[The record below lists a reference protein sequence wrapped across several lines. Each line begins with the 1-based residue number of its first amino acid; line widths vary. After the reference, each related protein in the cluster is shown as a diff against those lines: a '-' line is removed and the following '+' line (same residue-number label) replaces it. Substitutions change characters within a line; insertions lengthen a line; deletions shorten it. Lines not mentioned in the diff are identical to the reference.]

1 MDEMDGEISRKH
13 RLMRTQKT
21 CWEALLGRV
30 VGLSLVVLLAGA
42 TGVAAPPGIELG
54 PVNQSVVQG
63 AAFTLTVSA
72 GGSAPLAYQWFKNG
86 VAIAGATG
94 VSLSVTN
101 AAGNPGANFVGP
113 STTVLPFM
121 EPLSPGYAVQS
132 LFAAGDTVNAKP
144 DGVTPYRFAGIP
156 DGLGAFDNG
165 DGTFTVLVNHEITA
179 QSGLPR
185 RHGVD
190 GAFITRLVLSKST
203 LAVLNASDLVTNV
216 FLWDGTQ
223 QRHVVTAGA
232 GFSRFCSADLPLPAA
247 LFNPATGL
255 GTTNKIFL
263 NGEEISADGRAFAH
277 VVTGASAGNSYELPH
292 LGKFAHEN
300 VLANPYPQNK
310 TVVALTDDTNPGGQV
325 YIYVGAKSA
334 TGSEVARAG
343 LVGGSLYGVV
353 MAGVP
358 VEANNTTAG
367 ARAFSLVNLGD
378 VSTRTGPELESLS
391 VNNNVTIFQRPE
403 DGAWDPRNPRD
414 FYFVTTATFTDAS
427 RLWRLHFTD
436 IANPEAGGT
445 IDMLLDGNGGYHM
458 LDNLTFDPDGNLLL
472 QEDPGDNAANARIW
486 KYDVSND
493 NLLEV
498 AQHKPALVTP
508 GSPGFLT
515 QDEESSGIIDVS
527 AILGYRAFLL
537 TVQLHNSARALP
549 GLLEELVDDGQLV
562 LLRETDAGDYYVR
575 VSNSEGTVLS
585 GNSTVTVA
593 VPPVIDARL
602 QASPL
607 VHQVVSPGRS
617 ATFTFD
623 LAGVVGTGP
632 FGLQWLRDNNV
643 IPGATS
649 ASLTVNNASEMLSGN
664 YRMRV
669 TGPGGAAVSA
679 PGMLATLRVINRY
692 APYLGLE
699 VTGPANA
706 RFQLQQAP
714 NLNGAPAWSNLSI
727 VTLSGTSLLYLG
739 GTFTG
744 APMSLFRALPRP

>member
-1 MDEMDGEISRKH
+1 M
-13 RLMRTQKT
+13 
-21 CWEALLGRV
+21 
-30 VGLSLVVLLAGA
+30 
-42 TGVAAPPGIELG
+42 
-54 PVNQSVVQG
+54 
-63 AAFTLTVSA
+63 
-72 GGSAPLAYQWFKNG
+72 
-86 VAIAGATG
+86 
-94 VSLSVTN
+94 
-101 AAGNPGANFVGP
+101 
-113 STTVLPFM
+113 
-121 EPLSPGYAVQS
+121 
-132 LFAAGDTVNAKP
+132 
-144 DGVTPYRFAGIP
+144 
-156 DGLGAFDNG
+156 
-165 DGTFTVLVNHEITA
+165 
-179 QSGLPR
+179 
-185 RHGVD
+185 
-190 GAFITRLVLSKST
+190 
-203 LAVLNASDLVTNV
+203 
-216 FLWDGTQ
+216 
-223 QRHVVTAGA
+223 
-232 GFSRFCSADLPLPAA
+232 
-247 LFNPATGL
+247 
-255 GTTNKIFL
+255 
-263 NGEEISADGRAFAH
+263 
-277 VVTGASAGNSYELPH
+277 
-292 LGKFAHEN
+292 
-300 VLANPYPQNK
+300 
-310 TVVALTDDTNPGGQV
+310 
-325 YIYVGAKSA
+325 
-334 TGSEVARAG
+334 
-343 LVGGSLYGVV
+343 
-353 MAGVP
+353 
-358 VEANNTTAG
+358 
-367 ARAFSLVNLGD
+367 
-378 VSTRTGPELESLS
+378 
-391 VNNNVTIFQRPE
+391 
-403 DGAWDPRNPRD
+403 
-414 FYFVTTATFTDAS
+414 
-427 RLWRLHFTD
+427 
-436 IANPEAGGT
+436 
-445 IDMLLDGNGGYHM
+445 
-458 LDNLTFDPDGNLLL
+458 

-649 ASLTVNNASEMLSGN
+649 ASLTVNNASEMLSGD

>member
-1 MDEMDGEISRKH
+1 MTMYEMSFAARAF
-13 RLMRTQKT
+13 RT
-21 CWEALLGRV
+21 
-30 VGLSLVVLLAGA
+30 AGA
-42 TGVAAPPGIELG
+42 LMMLGFAVAPRGVAAPPAIDVG
-54 PVNQSVVQG
+54 PVNQSVIQG
-63 AAFTLTVSA
+63 ASFTLTVSA
-72 GGSAPLAYQWFKNG
+72 SGTAPLAYQWFKNG

-101 AAGNPGANFVGP
+101 AQGDPGANFVGP

-132 LFAAGDTVNAKP
+132 LFAAGDTVNTKP

-190 GAFITRLVLSKST
+190 GAFVTRLVISKST

-216 FLWDGTQ
+216 FLWDGAQ
-223 QRHVVTAGA
+223 QRHIVTAGA

-263 NGEEISADGRAFAH
+263 NGEEVSADGRAFAH

-292 LGKFAHEN
+292 LGKFSHEN
-300 VLANPYPQNK
+300 VLANPYPQDK
-310 TVVALTDDTNPGGQV
+310 TVVAVTDDTSPGGQV
-325 YIYVGAKSA
+325 YIYVGTKAA
-334 TGSEVARAG
+334 TGSEVERAG

-358 VEANNTTAG
+358 VEANNTTAVT
-367 ARAFSLVNLGD
+367 RAFSLVNLGD

-427 RLWRLHFTD
+427 RLWRLRFTD

-472 QEDPGDNAANARIW
+472 QEGPGDNASNARIW

-498 AQHKPALVTP
+498 ARHKPALVTV
-508 GSPGFLT
+508 GQPGFLT

-537 TVQLHNSARALP
+537 TVQLHGSTRPLP
-549 GLLEELVDDGQLV
+549 GLLEELVEDGQLL
-562 LLRETDAGDYYVR
+562 LLRETAAGDYYAR
-575 VSNSEGTVLS
+575 VSNAEGTALS
-585 GNSTVTVA
+585 GNATVTVA

-607 VHQVVSPGRS
+607 GHQVVSPGRS

-623 LAGVVGTGP
+623 PAGVIGSGP
-632 FGLQWLRDNNV
+632 FGFQWLRDNNV

-649 ASLTVNNASEMLSGN
+649 ASLTVNNASEMVSGN

-714 NLNGAPAWSNLSI
+714 NLNGAPTWSNLSI
-727 VTLSGTSLLYLG
+727 VTLPGTSLIYIG
-739 GTFTG
+739 GTFS
-744 APMSLFRALPRP
+744 APLALFRALPLP